1 MTIYDITRAISPS
14 LAVWPGDTPYSHR
27 WVMRRAAGD
36 SVNVST
42 LTMSAHTGTH
52 ADAPFHFDDAGAL
65 LADMPLDLYVGPAR
79 VVELEL
85 RAAVLPEHLAGLGPI
100 ERLLIKTPA
109 SLRHD
114 DVWEE
119 DFAYLTVETV
129 ALLVRL
135 GVRLFGTDAPSVDHV
150 HSTTLDAHNA
160 LHRAGIVILEGLALR
175 DVPPGEYELIALPL
189 KVAVDGSPLR
199 AVLRRPD

>member
-1 MTIYDITRAISPS
+1 
-14 LAVWPGDTPYSHR
+14 
-27 WVMRRAAGD
+27 MRVLCLPD
-36 SVNVST
+36 N
-42 LTMSAHTGTH
+42 LT
-52 ADAPFHFDDAGAL
+52 
-65 LADMPLDLYVGPAR
+65 
-79 VVELEL
+79 
-85 RAAVLPEHLAGLGPI
+85 GLGPI